1 MKELQKESLAMQR
14 TKYILAGGMKTK
26 HDVISFF
33 FFVINLSIFWPHP
46 QHAEVPRP
54 GTKPMPRPEPQ
65 QTTQDP

>member
-33 FFVINLSIFWPHP
+33 SLI
-46 QHAEVPRP
+46 
-54 GTKPMPRPEPQ
+54 
-65 QTTQDP
+65 